1 MLVLVTKFDIFRVP
15 VNKKEL
21 KIMESNSWRI
31 VRSESIE
38 EIGVSKGERNV
49 VAYQRDVKPDGRVYP
64 EMNKTADFLA
74 LYN

>member
-1 MLVLVTKFDIFRVP
+1 
-15 VNKKEL
+15 
-21 KIMESNSWRI
+21 MESNSWRI

-74 LYN
+74 LYNWKSGGLNGRIYQINPI